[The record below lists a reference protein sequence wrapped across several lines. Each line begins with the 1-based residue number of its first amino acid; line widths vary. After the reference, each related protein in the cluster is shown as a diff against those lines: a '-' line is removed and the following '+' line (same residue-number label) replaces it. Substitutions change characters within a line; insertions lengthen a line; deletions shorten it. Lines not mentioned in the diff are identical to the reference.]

1 LAEYEKTTIRNE
13 IPYIDPSNESIPVS
27 IKKRINIIINANIY
41 IAADFLALNIIYIYI
56 YPSSLLR
63 LLKN

>member
-27 IKKRINIIINANIY
+27 IKKINANIY
-41 IAADFLALNIIYIYI
+41 IAADFVALNII